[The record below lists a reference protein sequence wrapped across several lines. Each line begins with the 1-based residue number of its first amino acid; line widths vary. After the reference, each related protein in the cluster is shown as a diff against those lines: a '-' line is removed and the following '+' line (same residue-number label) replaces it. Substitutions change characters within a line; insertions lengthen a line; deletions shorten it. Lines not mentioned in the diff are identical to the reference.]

1 MCSCPQVNISYA
13 FAMTAYFIIGEV
25 FFGVLYNLLGV
36 LGLETG
42 VVLGAIFTF
51 FGVAIRL
58 GDGDDFGIAVALD
71 LNDRMENSLIR
82 EKKIK
87 TVNELLCDIL
97 ACRIANGSWNF
108 RSGYHALCG
117 CCWCVATT
125 SSLFEQFSLHL
136 LCIFTQQFP
145 LNL

>member
-1 MCSCPQVNISYA
+1 MQLSTQMNINA
-13 FAMTAYFIIGEV
+13 FAVTAYFIIGEV

-71 LNDRMENSLIR
+71 LNDN
-82 EKKIK
+82 IK
-87 TVNELLCDIL
+87 SI
-97 ACRIANGSWNF
+97 
-108 RSGYHALCG
+108 Y
-117 CCWCVATT
+117 
-125 SSLFEQFSLHL
+125 
-136 LCIFTQQFP
+136 
-145 LNL
+145 